1 MSELVFKGQDDQV
14 LTNSILVAEKFCKE
28 PNDVVR
34 AIDNLL
40 QNADNECD
48 AKVRD
53 MFVEYT
59 EDVPQPNGGVKSARR
74 FIMNRDGFTLLAMG
88 FTGKKALKFKLEYIE
103 AFNTM
108 EEALKRHLSSAQM
121 FAMQANI
128 NLEYEKRIGNVE
140 NEIAAMK
147 KEREENGKLLLS
159 LSLSPEVIPQLS
171 IRDNIRQLVNRYA
184 EATNTSTRD
193 VYHKIYNQL
202 YYLYHIS
209 INNYKKVRRDES
221 KLEIAERN
229 HFLDKVFNIASNL
242 VREANIS
249 C

>member
-1 MSELVFKGQDDQV
+1 MNELVFKGQNDQV
-14 LTNSILVAEKFCKE
+14 LTNSLLIAEKFGKE
-28 PNDVVR
+28 HQHV
-34 AIDNLL
+34 L
-40 QNADNECD
+40 
-48 AKVRD
+48 RD
-53 MFVEYT
+53 IRTLIEGMSEIGDTPMFVESTYIN
-59 EDVPQPNGGVKSARR
+59 EQNQAR
-74 FIMNRDGFTLLAMG
+74 ISDIYNESGGFTLLTMG
-88 FTGKKALKFKLEYIE
+88 FNGKKALKFKLEYIA
-103 AFNTM
+103 AFNAM
-108 EEALKRHLSSAQM
+108 EKALKEQQNKKLSGAE
-121 FAMQANI
+121 FLLEQAK
-128 NLEYEKRIGNVE
+128 LMVEQERRLSNVE

-171 IRDNIRQLVNRYA
+171 IRDNIRQLVNIYA